1 MAGRDNFN
9 WTEDRQRK
17 LKYAVHNYNRRL
29 ERFKKEMPEMEKFL
43 PERAFISDLKK
54 DIKDHNDLRRTINK
68 LERFTRDSA
77 TDFKVNKEG
86 YAATAYEVHEVKLAV
101 DKINREKAKRREK
114 IESIEA
120 TTRGQPTG
128 LTRGQMGSEELNSFR
143 ATKFNFKEKTRG
155 DWEAFKKTV
164 EKQSSPSYFREQ
176 DERLRNNYITGLY
189 EACGNTSEV
198 KELAEYIKS
207 MNIDDF
213 IEVYFS
219 DEQATI
225 GFYYDPIDVN
235 YKLEVIKDIYMYRTS
250 E

>member
-29 ERFKKEMPEMEKFL
+29 ERIKKEMPEMEKML
-43 PERAFISDLKK
+43 PERAFVSELKAN
-54 DIKDHNDLRRTINK
+54 IKDHHDLRRAINK
-68 LERFTRDSA
+68 LERFNKESA
-77 TDFKVNKEG
+77 TDFKINKEG
-86 YAATAYEVHEVKLAV
+86 YAATAYEVHEVKLDV
-101 DKINREKAKRREK
+101 EKINREKAKRREK
-114 IESIEA
+114 IENIEA
-120 TTRGQPTG
+120 TTRGQPVG

-143 ATKFNFKEKTRG
+143 ATKFNFKGKTKE

-164 EKQSSPSYFREQ
+164 EKQSSSSYFREQ

-189 EACGNTSEV
+189 ESCGKTSEV
-198 KELAEYIKS
+198 KELAEHIKALD
-207 MNIDDF
+207 IDEF
-213 IEVYFS
+213 IEIYFS

-225 GFYYDPIDVN
+225 GFYYDPIDVS